1 MKEKISKIIFKA
13 IFKWGSWEDP
23 EDIVDIDKTANQ
35 ATDQILAEFKK
46 IVPEK
51 KDYSKGKHDWVDVG
65 EDKGHNNCID
75 IINGRLE

>member
-1 MKEKISKIIFKA
+1 MKEKIKYIVQYVFGALPRANKS
-13 IFKWGSWEDP
+13 E
-23 EDIVDIDKTANQ
+23 EDIINK

-46 IVPEK
+46 ILPEK